1 MDNMNMD
8 AQRVLTVKKHSSLQQ
23 RFPETVTSSNLDKK
37 HASWLLYGRNITRQH
52 IEDMGQQ
59 AGEELGVVAAWKVG
73 SYDALLILNELSDDL
88 AAAVIQ
94 QQLDFARISELPDLS
109 EPGLVVMDM
118 DSTAISIECIDE
130 IATLAGVGEQVA
142 AVTERAMQG
151 ELDFEQSLRQRVA
164 ALKGADES
172 ILESVRSTLPLM
184 PELRELVATLHQY
197 GWKVAIASG
206 GFTYFSDYL
215 EDELDLVHTQS
226 NTLEIVDG
234 KLTGQVVGDVV
245 DAQVKADILRELA
258 EQYDIPL
265 HNTVAVGDGA
275 NDLVMLAAAGLGIAY
290 HAKPKVEAAAPA
302 AIRHA
307 DLGGVMCILSASL
320 LPQGISW

>member
-1 MDNMNMD
+1 MD

-23 RFPETVTSSNLDKK
+23 RFPEIIARSNLDKK
-37 HASWLLYGRNITRQH
+37 QASWLLYGRNITRQQ

-59 AGEELGVVAAWKVG
+59 AGEKLAVIAAWKVG
-73 SYDALLILNELSDDL
+73 SYDALLIHNVLSDDL

-94 QQLDFARISELPDLS
+94 QQLDFARMSELPDLS
-109 EPGLVVMDM
+109 KPGLVLMDM

-130 IATLAGVGEQVA
+130 IAMLAGVGEQVA
-142 AVTERAMQG
+142 EVTERAMQG

-172 ILESVRSTLPLM
+172 ILASVRSTLPMM
-184 PELRELVATLHQY
+184 PELRELVATLRQY

-215 EDELDLVHTQS
+215 KEALNLDHAQS

-234 KLTGQVVGDVV
+234 KLTGRLLGEVV
-245 DAQVKADILRELA
+245 DAQMKADILRELA
-258 EQYDIPL
+258 EDFDIEL

-275 NDLVMLAAAGLGIAY
+275 NDLVMLSAAGLGIAY

-302 AIRHA
+302 AIRYA

-320 LPQGISW
+320 LLQGIRW